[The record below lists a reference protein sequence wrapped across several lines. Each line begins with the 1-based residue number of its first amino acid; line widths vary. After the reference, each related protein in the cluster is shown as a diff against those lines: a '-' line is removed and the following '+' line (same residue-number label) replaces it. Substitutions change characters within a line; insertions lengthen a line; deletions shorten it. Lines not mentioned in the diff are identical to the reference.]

1 MTAYLCTGKSC
12 RKKKADYC
20 ALRDQLEQCTE
31 VREVGCQKCCSGPV
45 VGIEVRG
52 RIEWFSK
59 LRTGSR
65 RRDLLDAVR
74 DGTMAKSL
82 KKRREKKRS
91 GKVR

>member
-1 MTAYLCTGKSC
+1 MTAYLCTGKAC
-12 RKKKADYC
+12 RKKKADNR
-20 ALRDQLEQCTE
+20 ALRDELEQYTE
-31 VREVGCQKCCSGPV
+31 VLEVGCQKCCSGPV

>member
-20 ALRDQLEQCTE
+20 ALRDELEQCTE

-45 VGIEVRG
+45 VGIEIKG

-59 LRTGSR
+59 LRGPR
-65 RRDLLDAVR
+65 QGDLLVAIR
-74 DGTMAKSL
+74 EGTMAKSL
-82 KKRREKKRS
+82 AKRREKKRS